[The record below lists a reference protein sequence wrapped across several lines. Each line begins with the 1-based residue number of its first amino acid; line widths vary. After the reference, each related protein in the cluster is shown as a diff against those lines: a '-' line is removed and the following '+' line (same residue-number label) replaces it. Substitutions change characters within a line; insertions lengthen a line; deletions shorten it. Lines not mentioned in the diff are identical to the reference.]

1 VAYRAIRAALD
12 LAMDVECLW
21 ELAGPAALLQGPVF
35 PDGRAEIV
43 LHLTPPP
50 RARGCHAPQPRLMV
64 AGQMHAA
71 VHLEADGFVHVVGV
85 RFTPL
90 GARRWLQAPMHL
102 FADRFLPLADVRP
115 ELASRLEAAAGERQP
130 LHGVER
136 ALRETMRAV
145 TVPDAVRWAADA
157 AMRSGGRLK
166 VEALARGA
174 GCSRRQLE
182 RQFLDQVGLTPKAM
196 LRTARLQRALVGL
209 SAGAAAARVAAACGF
224 ADQAHLSR
232 EIRRVAG
239 VSPRDVE
246 FSRVPFLSDLS

>member
-1 VAYRAIRAALD
+1 VAYRAIRAAPD
-12 LAMDVECLW
+12 LAREVECLW
-21 ELAGPAALLQGPVF
+21 ELAGAAALLHEPVF

-50 RARGCHAPQPRLMV
+50 RARGRHAPQPRLMV

-71 VHLEADGFVHVVGV
+71 VYLEADGFVHVIGV
-85 RFTPL
+85 RFTAL
-90 GARRWLQAPMHL
+90 GARRWLQAPMQL
-102 FADRFLPLADVRP
+102 FTDRFLPLADVRP
-115 ELASRLEAAAGERQP
+115 ELASRLDAAAGEPQP
-130 LHGVER
+130 LHAVER

-145 TVPDAVRWAADA
+145 TVPDAVRWAAEA
-157 AMRSGGRLK
+157 AVRSGGRLK

-182 RQFLDQVGLTPKAM
+182 RQFLDQIGLTPKAM
-196 LRTARLQRALVGL
+196 LQTARLQRALAGL
-209 SAGAAAARVAAACGF
+209 RAGTGAARVASACGF

-239 VSPRDVE
+239 VAPRDVE
-246 FSRVPFLSDLS
+246 FTRVPFLSNLG

>member
-1 VAYRAIRAALD
+1 VAYRAIRAAPD
-12 LAMDVECLW
+12 LAGDVECLW
-21 ELAGPAALLQGPVF
+21 ELAGPAALLHEPIF

-50 RARGCHAPQPRLMV
+50 RARGHHAPQPRLMV

-71 VHLEADGFVHVVGV
+71 VHLEAGGFIHVVGV
-85 RFTPL
+85 RFTAL

-102 FADRFLPLADVRP
+102 FTDRFLPLSDVRP
-115 ELASRLEAAAGERQP
+115 EIASRLEAAVGESQP
-130 LHGVER
+130 LHAVEH

-145 TVPDAVRWAADA
+145 AVPEAVRWAVAA
-157 AMRSGGRLK
+157 AMRSGGRIG

-196 LRTARLQRALVGL
+196 LQAARLQRALAGL
-209 SAGAAAARVAAACGF
+209 RTGAGAARVAAACGF

-239 VSPRDVE
+239 VSPREVE
-246 FSRVPFLSDLS
+246 FARVPFLSDLS